1 MIRAASL
8 RKQLTVEQT
17 TKLFRARF
25 PPKRLTVEESF
36 RTYFDTLEGHW
47 SWWVRI
53 EGQFVEMPPEKR
65 EACDAAVRTAISTLA
80 TEKGI
85 PYTVHVIH
93 VRLR

>member
-8 RKQLTVEQT
+8 WKQLTVEQT
-17 TKLFRARF
+17 TELFRAGF
-25 PPKRLTVEESF
+25 PPERLTVEESF

-53 EGQFVEMPPEKR
+53 EGQFVEMAPEKR

-80 TEKGI
+80 TENGI
-85 PYTVHVIH
+85 PYTIHLLH